1 MKIIIVF
8 DDDEVKITGED
19 FEIKGTNIIVYAV
32 AKFLDNNS
40 IQGSKKGFTD
50 DLARVITFEIED
62 KNLLLLNIE
71 KVMTLAISKVNKKE
85 INYV

>member
-19 FEIKGTNIIVYAV
+19 FEIKGTNLFVYAIT
-32 AKFLDNNS
+32 KFLDNNA
-40 IQGSKKGFTD
+40 IQGSKKEFTD

-71 KVMTLAISKVNKKE
+71 KANI
-85 INYV
+85 